1 VRRNTDRGPVG
12 SYPRTARINELLR
25 EVLADELKKFADVDG
40 AIRLLTVTGVN
51 VSPDLATAKVY
62 LSSMDEP
69 VAVVLAERRTQ
80 LQQAIGRQVRMKR
93 TPKLQF
99 LADPA
104 VAEGAKVE
112 EILRRLKSGPGSQP
126 GPGSQQALGG
136 QQRPGGQQG
145 PGSQDA
151 DG

>member
-1 VRRNTDRGPVG
+1 MRRNTERGPVG

-25 EVLADELKKFADVDG
+25 EVLADELKKFADVGG
-40 AIRLLTVTGVN
+40 AIRLLTVTGVD
-51 VSPDLATAKVY
+51 VSPDLSTAKVY

-69 VAVVLAERRTQ
+69 VAVALAERRAQ

-112 EILRRLKSGPGSQP
+112 EILRRLKTGPGSEP
-126 GPGSQQALGG
+126 AAGG
-136 QQRPGGQQG
+136 QG
-145 PGSQDA
+145 A